1 MPKFGKLY
9 KKPCVV
15 CVKIVIL
22 YILCVSDKPVTGLQ
36 LCLKKFCS
44 NLTGKHSYMG
54 ILMFATG
61 KPNLIGKMPAA
72 SWHHL

>member
-9 KKPCVV
+9 KKPYVV
-15 CVKIVIL
+15 CVKIVL
-22 YILCVSDKPVTGLQ
+22 SDVLCAP
-36 LCLKKFCS
+36 FCS

-61 KPNLIGKMPAA
+61 RPNLIGKMLAA
-72 SWHHL
+72 S